1 MKRSNYGNRR
11 RRTRNWGGA
20 GRDSIS
26 YTISNGRE
34 SVRRRRRRNR
44 YIKLYTRL
52 ALLMII
58 TVLLIAGIIF
68 GIKHLFF
75 GNDNSKKTKSSN
87 ASTAGE
93 LIKEDIGDDADEI
106 IEEETGPKVIYPKKA
121 DDYEGITDPEV
132 KTPFIAVVDTEEGKL
147 IAGRNADARIFPASM
162 TKVMTLI
169 VAVEHIQDMTQTFTM
184 TNEIIDPLYLD
195 QASRAGFEAG
205 EAVTAKDLMYGLI
218 LPSGADGAVGLA
230 MMVSGTEEEFVKLM
244 NEKCVEMGLKNTHF
258 TNTSGLHSDDHYT
271 TPIEQAMIMDYAM
284 QNETCAEI
292 LSTYQYTTAPTEKH
306 PEGILLTSTMF
317 SRMYGDEV
325 PGAKILAGKT
335 GYTQEAKQCL
345 VSCAESKDKKY
356 VVVTAGGDGRWDCIY
371 DDFNLYGKYC
381 EGAVEAANSPAG
393 TEAENDGNTE
403 GTSGSTGIENT
414 SAVGN

>member
-1 MKRSNYGNRR
+1 MRERQKARMRRERNIRIAVMTAILLVVLLSIVCGVIAANSGKRQTSVKKKSNKTQTQGQI
-11 RRTRNWGGA
+11 
-20 GRDSIS
+20 DKKSEKS
-26 YTISNGRE
+26 QKDEKDKKEE
-34 SVRRRRRRNR
+34 SKFTAVK
-44 YIKLYTRL
+44 YPEKSADYQDILSPDVLSPYV
-52 ALLMII
+52 ALLDVNNNEI
-58 TVLLIAGIIF
+58 IAG
-68 GIKHLFF
+68 
-75 GNDNSKKTKSSN
+75 KS
-87 ASTAGE
+87 
-93 LIKEDIGDDADEI
+93 
-106 IEEETGPKVIYPKKA
+106 
-121 DDYEGITDPEV
+121 
-132 KTPFIAVVDTEEGKL
+132 VDT
-147 IAGRNADARIFPASM
+147 RINPASM

-403 GTSGSTGIENT
+403 GTSGSTGPENT